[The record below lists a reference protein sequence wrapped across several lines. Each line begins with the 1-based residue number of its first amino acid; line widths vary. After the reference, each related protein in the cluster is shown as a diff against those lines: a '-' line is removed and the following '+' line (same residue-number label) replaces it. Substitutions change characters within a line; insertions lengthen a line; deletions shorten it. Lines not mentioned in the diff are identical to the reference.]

1 MPLPDQSI
9 STRFLPRMRA
19 PLSAVLSLVFIAS
32 LSAQNEVGVGKIA
45 SCPAAAAIAKT
56 AVSVITQSGMST
68 SQAAAAVLAVV
79 EAAVGAA
86 PAEAASI
93 TSACIAAAPA
103 YAKVIVFAAVT
114 AAPSQA
120 VAITTAAI
128 AAAPGLGVAIAQAAM
143 TAAPSQALAI
153 GRAAAAA
160 DPAMAAQIMA
170 DAGQIAS
177 GGSLNGAGA
186 DMGILGMM
194 GTTQNPSTIQ
204 PISSPTPQPVS
215 PHF

>member
-1 MPLPDQSI
+1 M
-9 STRFLPRMRA
+9 RFLERMRA
-19 PLSAVLSLVFIAS
+19 AFSTILLLVFITS
-32 LSAQNEVGVGKIA
+32 LPAQNETVIGKI
-45 SCPAAAAIAKT
+45 SYCPAAAAITKT
-56 AVSVITQSGMST
+56 AVSVITQSGMSAPQ
-68 SQAAAAVLAVV
+68 SAAAVLAVV

-93 TSACIAAAPA
+93 VSACVAIAPA

-120 VAITTAAI
+120 IAIVTAAI
-128 AAAPGLGVAIAQAAM
+128 ATAPGLGVAIAEAAM
-143 TAAPSQALAI
+143 MAAPSQALAI

-170 DAGQIAS
+170 DAGQVAS
-177 GGSLNGAGA
+177 GGSVNGVLDNAT
-186 DMGILGMM
+186 DS
-194 GTTQNPSTIQ
+194 GTTQNPTTIE
-204 PISSPTPQPVS
+204 PGSSPTSVFTPPPVS